1 MMSAMAQSA
10 LPELSPPCPEKTR
23 SDLEWDRVVGALA
36 DRCESAMGKAAAA
49 SLPFCDT
56 RAEVLRATAEAR
68 DALAL
73 RQSGDAIPLHALV
86 PIDFALDRLRMG
98 AVLAPAELRAMAQLI
113 AWARSA
119 RRFLTARQERVP
131 SLHRACATDP
141 TLDEVGEEVQ
151 GSFDASG
158 LLADHASAR
167 LKELRQE
174 QRAARARMMSRLAD
188 LMQRYAELLQDQ
200 FVTEREGRF
209 VIPVRADA
217 HLRFPGIV
225 HGTSGS
231 GGTLFVEPRAV
242 VPMGNRLKVL
252 EGEVARE
259 EEAIYAR
266 LSARLCGQ
274 LPSLLGAAD
283 AMSRLDVCAA
293 IAHLADEQRL
303 HFATIVDEPR
313 LSLIRA
319 RHLLLALDH
328 QRVSAGAVDTKTVV
342 PSDLAVSSS
351 RAVVMSGPNAGGKT
365 VALKTLG
372 LCALLVRAGLPLP
385 CDEGSEAGVFQ
396 IVLTDVGDDQSLH
409 KSLSTF
415 SAHVQN
421 VAGILSRAHA
431 GSLVLLDELAGGT
444 DPREGEAL
452 AAGVL
457 DALVSQGAA
466 VVATTHYEGLKALA
480 LADARFENAC
490 VGFDLATM
498 MPTFKV
504 TMGAAGA
511 SSAIAVARRY
521 GIGDD
526 VITRAER
533 FLAPEVRSLD
543 EMRRAHEQRVA
554 AELAREA
561 AVREQERAESLS
573 SRLEEEIQRVKSREK
588 KELSEEA
595 ARLSASIL
603 RAKEELRSAQAKL
616 RARKPDESQLRDA
629 QRSLDR
635 ASSGI
640 AIGGEL
646 EPLLVAPRDR
656 EHATD
661 IRPGARVHVARLRI
675 EGEVLEWIDDE
686 HVRVA
691 AGPLKVVVTKDELRA
706 PEPHGK
712 PRAEKRA
719 ARAFTSVRSSGTLEP
734 AIQTSENT
742 CDLRGLRVHEA
753 VADATRFLDRSMR
766 EGRRVAFLIHGHG
779 TGALRDA
786 VRKEVE
792 ASGYA
797 AEMRAGD
804 SREGGEGVTIVWLA

>member
-1 MMSAMAQSA
+1 MLGAIAERCASA
-10 LPELSPPCPEKTR
+10 LGKSA
-23 SDLEWDRVVGALA
+23 ALA
-36 DRCESAMGKAAAA
+36 
-49 SLPFCDT
+49 LPFCET
-56 RAEVLRATAEAR
+56 RARVRRAAAEGADAVALRRAG
-68 DALAL
+68 DALPLAAL
-73 RQSGDAIPLHALV
+73 P
-86 PIDFALDRLRMG
+86 PIELALDRLRMG
-98 AVLAPAELRAMAQLI
+98 AVLAPDELRAMAQLL
-113 AWARSA
+113 AWARSV
-119 RRFLTARQERVP
+119 RRFLAARED
-131 SLHRACATDP
+131 RAPALFLACSTDP

-151 GSFDASG
+151 SSFDPSG
-158 LLADHASAR
+158 TLADHASAR

-174 QRAARARMMSRLAD
+174 QRAARARMMSRLQD

-266 LSARLCGQ
+266 LSALLCGK
-274 LPSLLGAAD
+274 LPSVLGAAE
-283 AMSRLDVCAA
+283 AMARFDVCAA
-293 IAHLADEQRL
+293 IAQLAEEQRL
-303 HFATIVDEPR
+303 HYATIVDEPR
-313 LSLIRA
+313 LSLERA
-319 RHLLLALDH
+319 RHLLLALA
-328 QRVSAGAVDTKTVV
+328 QPEVV
-342 PSDLAVSSS
+342 ASDLAVAPS
-351 RAVVMSGPNAGGKT
+351 RAVVLSGPNAGGKT

-385 CDEGSEAGVFQ
+385 CGEGSEAGIFQ
-396 IVLTDVGDDQSLH
+396 IVLTDVGDDQSLQ

-415 SAHVQN
+415 SAHVRN
-421 VAGILSRAHA
+421 VAHILARAHA

-444 DPREGEAL
+444 DPREGESL

-466 VVATTHYEGLKALA
+466 VVATTHYEGLKTLA
-480 LADARFENAC
+480 LAGPSGLRDARFENAC
-490 VGFDLATM
+490 VGFDLARMT
-498 MPTFKV
+498 PTFKV

-511 SSAIAVARRY
+511 SSALAVARQY

-526 VITRAER
+526 VIARAER
-533 FLAPEVRSLD
+533 FLAPEVRGLD
-543 EMRRAHEQRVA
+543 EELRRAHEQRVA

-561 AVREQERAESLS
+561 AERERARAAELSASLAA
-573 SRLEEEIQRVKSREK
+573 EIERVRARER

-595 ARLSASIL
+595 ARLSASLL
-603 RAKEELRSAQAKL
+603 RAKEELRAAQARL
-616 RARKPDESQLRDA
+616 RARKPGEDQLREA

-640 AIGGEL
+640 ALGGEL
-646 EPLLVAPRDR
+646 EPLLVAPPPDR
-656 EHATD
+656 ARANEV
-661 IRPGARVHVARLRI
+661 RPGARVFVARLRL
-675 EGEVLEWIDDE
+675 EGEVIEVMDDV

-691 AGPLKVVVTKDELRA
+691 AGPLKVVVTRDELRA
-706 PEPHGK
+706 PDPK
-712 PRAEKRA
+712 NEKRQPKQP
-719 ARAFTSVRSSGTLEP
+719 RPERPSRTFEP
-734 AIQTSENT
+734 AIQTTDNS
-742 CDLRGLRVHEA
+742 CDLRGMRVDEA
-753 VADATRFLDRSMR
+753 IGEATRFLDRSMR
-766 EGRRVAFLIHGHG
+766 AGRRVVFLIHGHG

-797 AEMRAGD
+797 AQMRPGETG
-804 SREGGEGVTIVWLA
+804 EGGDGVTVVWLV

>member
-1 MMSAMAQSA
+1 MMVAMAPETA
-10 LPELSPPCPEKTR
+10 ELTELSDPCPEKTR
-23 SDLEWDRVVGALA
+23 SDLEWDRVLSAVA
-36 DRCESAMGKAAAA
+36 DRCESAMGKAEA
-49 SLPFCDT
+49 SSLEFCDT
-56 RAEVLRATAEAR
+56 RARVRQATAEAR
-68 DALAL
+68 DATVL
-73 RQSGDAIPLHALV
+73 RQSGDAIPLSALP
-86 PIDFALDRLRMG
+86 PIDHALDRLRMG
-98 AVLAPAELRAMAQLI
+98 AVLAPSELRAMAQLI
-113 AWARSA
+113 MWARSA
-119 RRFLTARQERVP
+119 RRFLTSRKERAP
-131 SLHRACATDP
+131 ALYDACATDP
-141 TLDEVGEEVQ
+141 TLDDAGEEVQ

-158 LLADHASAR
+158 TLADHASPR
-167 LKELRQE
+167 LKELRSE

-188 LMQRYAELLQDQ
+188 LMQRYADLLQDQ
-200 FVTEREGRF
+200 YVTEREGRF
-209 VIPVRADA
+209 VIPVRSDA
-217 HLRFPGIV
+217 HLKFPGIV
-225 HGTSGS
+225 HGASGS

-259 EEAIYAR
+259 EEAIYAK
-266 LSARLCGQ
+266 LSALLCSH
-274 LPSLLGAAD
+274 LPSLLYAAK
-283 AMSRLDVCAA
+283 AMGRLDVCAA

-313 LSLIRA
+313 MNLKRA
-319 RHLLLALDH
+319 RHLLLGL
-328 QRVSAGAVDTKTVV
+328 GLPGVV
-342 PSDLAVSSS
+342 ASDLSTEAA
-351 RAVVMSGPNAGGKT
+351 RAVVLSGPNAGGKT

-385 CDEGSEAGVFQ
+385 CDEGSEAGIFHV
-396 IVLTDVGDDQSLH
+396 VLSDVGDDQSLQ

-421 VAGILSRAHA
+421 VAAILARAHK

-480 LADARFENAC
+480 LGDRRFENAC

-498 MPTFKV
+498 KPTFKV

-511 SSAIAVARRY
+511 SSAMAVARQY
-521 GIGDD
+521 GIEAD
-526 VITRAER
+526 VISRAER
-533 FLAPEVRSLD
+533 FLAPEIRSLD
-543 EMRRAHEQRVA
+543 EELRRAHEQRVA

-561 AVREQERAESLS
+561 AERERDEAARLTNQLASEIARQKDRER
-573 SRLEEEIQRVKSREK
+573 R
-588 KELSEEA
+588 ELSEEA
-595 ARLSASIL
+595 ARLSAAIL

-616 RARKPDESQLRDA
+616 RARKPDEGQLRDA

-646 EPLLVAPRDR
+646 EPLLVARGPER
-656 EHATD
+656 ERAVD
-661 IRPGARVHVARLRI
+661 LRPGARVHVARLRL
-675 EGEVLEWIDDE
+675 EGEVIEIMDDE

-691 AGPLKVVVTKDELRA
+691 AGPLKVVVSRDELRA
-706 PEPHGK
+706 PEAGK
-712 PRAEKRA
+712 SDKRA
-719 ARAFTSVRSSGTLEP
+719 QKPARNERPSRVMEP
-734 AIQTSENT
+734 AIQTSDNS
-742 CDLRGLRVHEA
+742 CDLRGMRVDEA
-753 VADATRFLDRSMR
+753 IGEATRFLDRSMR
-766 EGRRVAFLIHGHG
+766 AGRRVVFLIHGHG

-786 VRKEVE
+786 IRKEVE

-797 AEMRAGD
+797 AQMRPGE
-804 SREGGEGVTIVWLA
+804 SNEGGDGVTIVWLV